1 MEKKELLKI
10 AYAIATLQDF
20 VSDDFDIEEI
30 EEQLERKLSDEEVNQ
45 VILNYDGFGLDYLND
60 EIREEYFNS

>member
-1 MEKKELLKI
+1 MEKKELLEI
-10 AYAIATLQDF
+10 AYAIAELQDF
-20 VSDDFDIEEI
+20 VSDDFDREEI